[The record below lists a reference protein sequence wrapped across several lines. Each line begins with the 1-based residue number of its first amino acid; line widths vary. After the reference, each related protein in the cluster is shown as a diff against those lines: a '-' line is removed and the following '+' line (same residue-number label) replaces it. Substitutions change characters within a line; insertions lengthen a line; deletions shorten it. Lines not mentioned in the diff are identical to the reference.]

1 MFNLKNKGLEKPHT
15 CSNKQFMF
23 RSIAI
28 VFVCLLLNTS
38 CTTKSEKHSKES
50 FHEKKKDCPELIEFN
65 SLDSLKISAH
75 LYQIDDSSPFILLC
89 HQARFNKFEYAGIA
103 ERLNRMGYN
112 CMAIDQRSGGPIGDK
127 QNLTNLRAIK
137 LSKGVDYID
146 AEPDI
151 KAAILYLHKKYNSE
165 VILWGSSYSS
175 TLALYL
181 AAEMDEVSAV
191 LSFSPGNYM
200 ADKKGSLIDIL
211 SDFDKPLFLT
221 SSKSEHKGVSKL
233 ISKHK
238 LTKNQVQFVPEGNGH
253 HGSRALWINQTD
265 GDEYWIA
272 VASFLKQLK

>member
-1 MFNLKNKGLEKPHT
+1 MARLITIIFVYFVLSSSCSTKTEKYSEVNCPENKKN
-15 CSNKQFMF
+15 
-23 RSIAI
+23 
-28 VFVCLLLNTS
+28 
-38 CTTKSEKHSKES
+38 
-50 FHEKKKDCPELIEFN
+50 CPELIEFN

-75 LYQIDDSSPFILLC
+75 LYQIDDSSPLILLC

-112 CMAIDQRSGGPIGDK
+112 CMAIDQRSGGPIGDR
-127 QNLTNLRAIK
+127 QNLTYLRARK
-137 LSKGVDYID
+137 LEKDVDYID

-151 KAAILYLHKKYNSE
+151 KAAILYLYKKNNSKI
-165 VILWGSSYSS
+165 ILWGSSYSS

-211 SDFDKPLFLT
+211 SDFDKPMFLT
-221 SSKSEHKGVSKL
+221 SSKYEANAVSKL
-233 ISKHK
+233 LSKHK
-238 LTKNQVQFVPEGNGH
+238 LTKDQIQFVPEGNGH
-253 HGSRALWINQTD
+253 HGSRALWINQMG

-272 VASFLKQLK
+272 VGLFLKQLK

>member
-1 MFNLKNKGLEKPHT
+1 MTRLIT
-15 CSNKQFMF
+15 
-23 RSIAI
+23 II
-28 VFVCLLLNTS
+28 FVCLILSAS
-38 CTTKSEKHSKES
+38 CTTKPEKHTKTNCP
-50 FHEKKKDCPELIEFN
+50 EKKKDCPELIDFK

-75 LYQIDDSSPFILLC
+75 LYQIDDSSPVILLC

-103 ERLNRMGYN
+103 ERLNKMGYN

-127 QNLTNLRAIK
+127 QNHTYLRARK
-137 LSKGVDYID
+137 LEKSVDYID

-151 KAAILYLHKKYNSE
+151 KAAVLYLNKKFNSK

-200 ADKKGSLIDIL
+200 AKKKGSLIDVL
-211 SDFDKPLFLT
+211 SDFKKPMFLT
-221 SSKSEHKGVSKL
+221 SSKFEANAVSKL
-233 ISKHK
+233 LSKHK
-238 LTKNQVQFVPEGNGH
+238 LTKNQIQFIPEGNGH
-253 HGSRALWINQTD
+253 HGSRALWINQIG

-272 VASFLKQLK
+272 VGLFLKRLK